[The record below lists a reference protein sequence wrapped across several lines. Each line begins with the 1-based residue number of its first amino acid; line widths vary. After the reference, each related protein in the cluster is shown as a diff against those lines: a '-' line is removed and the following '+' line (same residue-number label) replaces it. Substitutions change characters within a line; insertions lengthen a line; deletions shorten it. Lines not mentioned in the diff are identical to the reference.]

1 MIYFQKN
8 FGYKLIQYVSTI
20 KHKKIKNRRDGRH
33 CHWLISYGM
42 TLKLNKKY
50 GGIFKCELHKN
61 VKKNKLD
68 DYIGRYA

>member
-1 MIYFQKN
+1 MIYLKKN
-8 FGYKLIQYVSTI
+8 WILTNTVYINNKTL
-20 KHKKIKNRRDGRH
+20 KKIKNWRDGLH